1 MSLYQNELRTA
12 ITAVIRASRLTQKI
26 FHSLQQ
32 GNASSASTVTKLDK
46 SPVTIADYGSQ
57 AIVNAV
63 LRSAFP
69 HDPVVGEEDADELR
83 KNTELRDKVFK
94 LVSDTLNDIPD
105 SELSKEGGKVES
117 DEDMLSLIDR
127 GNSKGGSVGRI
138 CIPYFSVNG

>member
-1 MSLYQNELRTA
+1 MSLYQKELRAA
-12 ITAVIRASRLTQKI
+12 ITAVIRASRLTQTI

-32 GNASSASTVTKLDK
+32 GNTSSASTVTKLDK

-57 AIVNAV
+57 AVVNAV

-69 HDPVVGEEDADELR
+69 HDPIVGEEDADELR
-83 KNTELRDKVFK
+83 QNSQLREKVYK

-105 SELSKEGGKVES
+105 SELSKEGGKIEG

-127 GNSKGGSVGRI
+127 GNSEGGSFGRT
-138 CIPYFSVNG
+138 CIQIG